1 MKTADE
7 TGKPLVVAQ
16 ARRSVYEML
25 SGLFLELPDRNMV
38 SSIFDPDFGRRLSMV
53 ASVFEAGE
61 IREGLALISRFISS
75 FRNDSREEIL
85 KRISIDRTRL
95 FRGVSEKHSPPPPYE
110 SFYREQRLSGQT
122 SADVYR
128 FYCRL
133 GVTLPEGWTESPD
146 YLGVEID
153 FMRLLCQ
160 GEEEA
165 WLNHQPE
172 KALEFLRTSDDFLKD
187 HLLKWAPSFFEKM
200 VEMAGLDFYRGLAR
214 LTNGFLRVDLRLVEE
229 QLEAVSHTP
238 EKS

>member
-1 MKTADE
+1 MKNADE
-7 TGKPLVVAQ
+7 TAKPFAIAQ

-25 SGLFLELPDRNMV
+25 SGFFLELPAPETVN
-38 SSIFDPDFGRRLSMV
+38 SIFDPDFDRRLSAV
-53 ASVFEAGE
+53 GSVFETGE
-61 IREGLALISRFISS
+61 IREGLRLISAFIS
-75 FRNDSREEIL
+75 FFKNDSREEIL
-85 KRISIDRTRL
+85 KRIAIDRTRL

-165 WLNHQPE
+165 WLNNQPE
-172 KALEFLRTSDDFLKD
+172 RALKLLRASGDFLRD
-187 HLLKWAPSFFEKM
+187 HLMKWAPSFFEKM
-200 VEMAGLDFYRGLAR
+200 VELAGLDFYRGLAK
-214 LTNGFLRVDLRLVEE
+214 LTSGFLKVDLRLVEE
-229 QLEAVSHTP
+229 QLETITHT
-238 EKS
+238 

>member
-7 TGKPLVVAQ
+7 TGKPPAVAQ

-25 SGLFLELPDRNMV
+25 SGFFLELPDPETVNGL
-38 SSIFDPDFGRRLSMV
+38 FDPDFARRLSAV
-53 ASVFEAGE
+53 ASVFETGE
-61 IREGLALISRFISS
+61 MREGLRLISTFISS
-75 FRNDSREEIL
+75 LRDDSREEIL
-85 KRISIDRTRL
+85 KRIAIDRTRL

-110 SFYREQRLSGQT
+110 SLYREQRLSGQT
-122 SADVYR
+122 SVDVYR

-133 GVTLPEGWTESPD
+133 GVALPEGWTESPD

-172 KALEFLRTSDDFLKD
+172 KALELLRTSGDFLKD

-200 VEMAGLDFYRGLAR
+200 AEMAGLDFYRGLAK
-214 LTNGFLRVDLRLVEE
+214 LANGFLTVDLRLVEE
-229 QLEAVSHTP
+229 QLEAVSRP
-238 EKS
+238 

>member
-1 MKTADE
+1 MKNADE
-7 TGKPLVVAQ
+7 TGKPFAVAQ

-25 SGLFLELPDRNMV
+25 SGFFLELPDPETVN
-38 SSIFDPDFGRRLSMV
+38 SIFDPDFGRRLSAV
-53 ASVFEAGE
+53 ASVFETGE
-61 IREGLALISRFISS
+61 IREGLRLISTFISS
-75 FRNDSREEIL
+75 LKNDSREEIL
-85 KRISIDRTRL
+85 KRIAIDRTRL

-165 WLNHQPE
+165 WLNNQPE
-172 KALEFLRTSDDFLKD
+172 KALEFLRASGDFLRD

-200 VEMAGLDFYRGLAR
+200 VEMAGLDFYRGLAK
-214 LTNGFLRVDLRLVEE
+214 LTNGFLKVDLRLVEE
-229 QLEAVSHTP
+229 QLEAVSRP
-238 EKS
+238 

>member
-1 MKTADE
+1 MRSAYESKNPSA
-7 TGKPLVVAQ
+7 VAQ

-25 SGLFLELPDRNMV
+25 SGFFLDLPDPEMV
-38 SSIFDPDFGRRLSMV
+38 NNLFDPDFDRRLSAV
-53 ASVFEAGE
+53 ASVFETGE
-61 IREGLALISRFISS
+61 IREGLRFISAFISS
-75 FRNDSREEIL
+75 FKNDSREEIL
-85 KRISIDRTRL
+85 KRMAIDRTRL
-95 FRGVSEKHSPPPPYE
+95 FRGVSEEHSPPPPYE

-165 WLNHQPE
+165 WLNNQSE
-172 KALEFLRTSDDFLKD
+172 KALKLLRASADFLED
-187 HLLKWAPSFFEKM
+187 HLLKWTPSFFEKM
-200 VEMAGLDFYRGLAR
+200 YEMADLDFYSGLAK
-214 LTNGFLRVDLRLVEE
+214 LTSGFLKVDRHLVEE
-229 QLEAVSHTP
+229 QIEDVSHT
-238 EKS
+238 

>member
-1 MKTADE
+1 MRSAYESK
-7 TGKPLVVAQ
+7 KPSAVAQ

-25 SGLFLELPDRNMV
+25 SGFFLELPTPETVN
-38 SSIFDPDFGRRLSMV
+38 SIFDPDFGRRLSAV
-53 ASVFEAGE
+53 ASVFETGE
-61 IREGLALISRFISS
+61 IREGLRLISAFISS
-75 FRNDSREEIL
+75 LKNDSREEIL
-85 KRISIDRTRL
+85 KRIAIDRTRL
-95 FRGVSEKHSPPPPYE
+95 FRGVSEKQSPPPPYE
-110 SFYREQRLSGQT
+110 SFYREHRLSGQT

-165 WLNHQPE
+165 WLNNQPQ
-172 KALEFLRTSDDFLKD
+172 KALEFLRASGDFLRD
-187 HLLKWAPSFFEKM
+187 YLLKWAPSFFEKM

-214 LTNGFLRVDLRLVEE
+214 LTNGFLKVDLRLVEE
-229 QLEAVSHTP
+229 QLEAVSRP
-238 EKS
+238 

>member
-1 MKTADE
+1 MKNADE
-7 TGKPLVVAQ
+7 TGKSLAVAQ

-25 SGLFLELPDRNMV
+25 SGFFLELPDPETVNC
-38 SSIFDPDFGRRLSMV
+38 IFNPDFGRRLSAV
-53 ASVFEAGE
+53 ALVFETGE
-61 IREGLALISRFISS
+61 IREGLSFISTFISS
-75 FRNDSREEIL
+75 FKNHSREEIL
-85 KRISIDRTRL
+85 KRIAIDRTRL
-95 FRGVSEKHSPPPPYE
+95 FRGVSEEHSPPPPYE

-172 KALEFLRTSDDFLKD
+172 KALKLLRASGDFLRD
-187 HLLKWAPSFFEKM
+187 HLLNWAPSFFEKM

-214 LTNGFLRVDLRLVEE
+214 LTNGFLKVDLRLVEE
-229 QLEAVSHTP
+229 QLEAVSRP
-238 EKS
+238 

>member
-1 MKTADE
+1 MKNAVDTEKSCA
-7 TGKPLVVAQ
+7 VAR
-16 ARRSVYEML
+16 ARLSVYEML
-25 SGLFLELPDRNMV
+25 SGFFLELPDRNMV
-38 SSIFDPDFGRRLSMV
+38 SSIFDPDFDRRLSVV

-61 IREGLALISRFISS
+61 IREGLRFISRFLSS
-75 FRNDSREEIL
+75 FRKKSREEIL

-95 FRGVSEKHSPPPPYE
+95 FRGISEKHSPPPPYE

-133 GVTLPEGWTESPD
+133 GVTLPEGRAESPD

-165 WLNHQPE
+165 WLNNQPE
-172 KALEFLRTSDDFLKD
+172 KALKLLRASADFLNE

-200 VEMAGLDFYRGLAR
+200 VEMADLDFYRGLAK
-214 LTNGFLRVDLRLVEE
+214 LTGGFLKVDLRLVEE
-229 QLEAVSHTP
+229 QLEDLSHT
-238 EKS
+238 